1 MLFTVII
8 IIFIFFVQVL
18 KKVLNLSLNIL
29 QIPWPGKKKKLIVFF
44 IYNSLDLGWWGGFF
58 TGPQAVLVEDPCHT
72 PTTNSET
79 WTTLLAYL
87 YDHHIKRF
95 KSLVRAVKNN

>member
-29 QIPWPGKKKKLIVFF
+29 QIPWPGKKK
-44 IYNSLDLGWWGGFF
+44 N
-58 TGPQAVLVEDPCHT
+58 
-72 PTTNSET
+72 
-79 WTTLLAYL
+79 
-87 YDHHIKRF
+87 
-95 KSLVRAVKNN
+95 